1 MLIIN
6 SLIIFFIAENQK
18 DFTTCLLEFL
28 TQQKNEA
35 DAKAMEKEKK
45 LKEEQEKE
53 RQKLREAYVREW
65 DLGKEGIEGKV
76 KKFREM
82 SQEEYVEQQR
92 DKRIEEFAPP
102 QTSTSG
108 NSNIFDDK
116 GNKLGNKEA
125 TATKT
130 WADVRPRAKTPPP
143 PEIGDLNEIQNKG
156 LYFSSSKK
164 NDGPTVK
171 YRNFVRAQE
180 PTPIIDELEET
191 DSVASNTRTEK
202 RKHDSVSVEVPPPP
216 TFEYYGPTIKQT
228 KFDKPFESDIRE
240 AYSQGAKSLETKSS
254 GRKLPQHYDFTF
266 V

>member
-1 MLIIN
+1 M
-6 SLIIFFIAENQK
+6 
-18 DFTTCLLEFL
+18 

-35 DAKAMEKEKK
+35 DAKAKEKENK

-65 DLGKEGIEGKV
+65 DIGKEGVEGKL

-92 DKRIEEFAPP
+92 DKRIKEFAPP
-102 QTSTSG
+102 QTTTSG
-108 NSNIFDDK
+108 NSSMFDDK
-116 GNKLGNKEA
+116 GNKVGSSEV

-130 WADVRPRAKTPPP
+130 WADVRPRVKTPPP
-143 PEIGDLNEIQNKG
+143 PEIGDINEVTQNKG

-164 NDGPTVK
+164 KDGNSNSFK
-171 YRNFVRAQE
+171 YRNFVKAQE
-180 PTPIIDELEET
+180 PTPIVDEIEDT
-191 DSVASNTRTEK
+191 DSVADNTRREK
-202 RKHDSVSVEVPPPP
+202 RKHDSESVEVPPPP

-254 GRKLPQHYDFTF
+254 GRQLPKHYDFTF
-266 V
+266 D